1 MTPNPVESSEV
12 VLFETLSSKSGHQ
25 IGVATLNMPRTLNGL
40 SLDMVR
46 LLDRQFKM
54 WRDDAKIVTIVMR
67 GAGDKAFCAG
77 GDLHGIYK
85 SMVANVGQPGHKNTF
100 ACDFFAEEYALDYL
114 IHTFPKPIICW
125 GDGIVMG
132 GGMGLMMGASH
143 RVVTEHSRLAMPEIT
158 VGLFPDVGGSWLLS
172 RAPGRTGLFLGLTG
186 LTIHAGDSIFCGMAD
201 YYVKRSDWGALL
213 TALEQ
218 TDWSDPN
225 DSESSVSDLRGATPT
240 GLAAKEAVSG
250 ESVSNHTF
258 QLTTDAI
265 LKFQTELPH
274 VGPVRQYFDD
284 INRVCAGF
292 DLERIIQS
300 IQTLANHPEESF
312 QRAVKN
318 LKGGCPGTARLAWL
332 LYQQAPL
339 LSLVEIFKIEYGV
352 AVECSAS
359 GSFQEGIRALLI
371 DKDCNPKWPTETLA
385 ETEGDWS
392 KPYFAFKTTDPR
404 HPLAKLGQESD
415 PF

>member
-1 MTPNPVESSEV
+1 MTQTPIESSEV
-12 VLFETLSSKSGHQ
+12 VLFETLSAQSGHQ
-25 IGVATLNMPRTLNGL
+25 IGLATLNMPRTLNGL

-46 LLDRQFKM
+46 LLDRQFKI
-54 WRDDAKIVTIVMR
+54 WRDDANIAAVVMR

-85 SMVANVGQPGHKNTF
+85 SMVANAGRPGHENTF

-114 IHTFPKPIICW
+114 IHTFPKPIMCW

-143 RVVTEHSRLAMPEIT
+143 RIVTEHSRLAMPEIT

-186 LTIHAGDSIFCGMAD
+186 LTIHAGDAMFCGMAD
-201 YYVKRSDWGALL
+201 YVVKRDDWAALL
-213 TALEQ
+213 KALEK

-225 DSESSVSDLRGATPT
+225 DSKSSVSASKGATPT
-240 GLAAKEAVSG
+240 GLVLE
-250 ESVSNHTF
+250 ESVSSETVSNHAF
-258 QLTTDAI
+258 QLMTDAI
-265 LKFQTELPH
+265 LKCQTEMPLL
-274 VGPVRQYFDD
+274 GPVRQYFDD

-292 DLERIIQS
+292 DLERIVQA
-300 IQTLANHPEESF
+300 IQTLANHPEEAF
-312 QRAVKN
+312 HRAVKN
-318 LKGGCPGTARLAWL
+318 LQGGCPGTARLAWL
-332 LYQQAPL
+332 LYHRAPQ
-339 LSLVEIFKIEYGV
+339 LSLVEIFKLEYGV
-352 AVECSAS
+352 AVECAAS

-371 DKDCNPKWPTETLA
+371 DKDRNPKWPTATLA

-392 KPYFAFKTTDPR
+392 KPYFDFKTTDPR
-404 HPLAKLGQESD
+404 HPLAKLGLKSHNS
-415 PF
+415 